1 MSVWGGRGRKNGIYR
16 NLLESIN
23 DTLPRIPLV
32 TVMPRVCRDCRH
44 VRLREWNEMWGDIK
58 CAVLNFFS
66 HADNR
71 RTKSLSAT
79 NSWKN
84 PHRSVSLDQNGF
96 NSDFYQKTFQVVW
109 GTKKSFFSLL
119 QTLLFNPIDFGK
131 DSRQGLA
138 AERCGWVLQR
148 PRRFWRLRGFN
159 IGFRMWFSTLLTHL
173 NSNWLLL
180 LLTY

>member
-84 PHRSVSLDQNGF
+84 PHRSVSLDQNWF
-96 NSDFYQKTFQVVW
+96 NSDFYHKTFQVVW
-109 GTKKSFFSLL
+109 GTKKSFFH
-119 QTLLFNPIDFGK
+119 FY
-131 DSRQGLA
+131 
-138 AERCGWVLQR
+138 
-148 PRRFWRLRGFN
+148 RRFFLIRLTLGKIRAKASQPSAVDEFFRGRDGSGGWEGSILDLECDFLHYWH
-159 IGFRMWFSTLLTHL
+159 I
-173 NSNWLLL
+173 
-180 LLTY
+180 

>member
-1 MSVWGGRGRKNGIYR
+1 MCEGGRGRKNGIYR

-96 NSDFYQKTFQVVW
+96 NSDFYHKTFQVVW

-119 QTLLFNPIDFGK
+119 QTLLFNRLTSGKIRAKASQPSAVDEFFGGRDGSGGWEGSILDLECDF
-131 DSRQGLA
+131 LHY
-138 AERCGWVLQR
+138 WH
-148 PRRFWRLRGFN
+148 
-159 IGFRMWFSTLLTHL
+159 I
-173 NSNWLLL
+173 
-180 LLTY
+180 

>member
-1 MSVWGGRGRKNGIYR
+1 MCGGGRGRKNGIYR

-119 QTLLFNPIDFGK
+119 QTLLFNRLTSGKIRAKASQPSAVDEFYRGRDGSRGWEGSILDLECDF
-131 DSRQGLA
+131 LHY
-138 AERCGWVLQR
+138 WH
-148 PRRFWRLRGFN
+148 
-159 IGFRMWFSTLLTHL
+159 I
-173 NSNWLLL
+173 
-180 LLTY
+180 

>member
-23 DTLPRIPLV
+23 DTPPRIPLV

-71 RTKSLSAT
+71 RTKSLSAA

-84 PHRSVSLDQNGF
+84 PHRSFSLDQNGF
-96 NSDFYQKTFQVVW
+96 NSDFYHKTFQVVW
-109 GTKKSFFSLL
+109 GTKKSCFHFYRFFFL
-119 QTLLFNPIDFGK
+119 IDWLRERFAPRPR
-131 DSRQGLA
+131 SRALWMSSSEA
-138 AERCGWVLQR
+138 ETALEAERVQYW
-148 PRRFWRLRGFN
+148 
-159 IGFRMWFSTLLTHL
+159 I
-173 NSNWLLL
+173 
-180 LLTY
+180 

>member
-1 MSVWGGRGRKNGIYR
+1 MCGGGRGRKNGIYR

-32 TVMPRVCRDCRH
+32 TVMPRVCRDSRH

-96 NSDFYQKTFQVVW
+96 NSDFYHKTFQVVW
-109 GTKKSFFSLL
+109 GTNKSFFSLL
-119 QTLLFNPIDFGK
+119 QILLFNRLTLGKICAKASQPSAVDEFYRGRDGSGGWEGSILDLECDF
-131 DSRQGLA
+131 LHY
-138 AERCGWVLQR
+138 WH
-148 PRRFWRLRGFN
+148 
-159 IGFRMWFSTLLTHL
+159 I
-173 NSNWLLL
+173 
-180 LLTY
+180 